1 MLHMHLSVTLS
12 INFKSA
18 TNIQKK
24 SDTKEKNQFFL
35 FLL

>member
-1 MLHMHLSVTLS
+1 MLHMHLSVALS

-24 SDTKEKNQFFL
+24 SDTKEKK
-35 FLL
+35 